1 MKAHAAMALAL
12 TTGVV
17 AGIPALAQ
25 AGSTAKTPVKI
36 TATATDFDFKMSR
49 TKVPAGTPIV
59 LTLVNK
65 GPSPHDWAI
74 TGVKKTRVLAPSQR
88 QTIRFT
94 LSKKGTFRFLCT
106 VPRHAQFGM
115 VGNLVVR

>member
-1 MKAHAAMALAL
+1 MKARTAMTLAI

-17 AGIPALAQ
+17 AGILALAQ

-36 TATATDFDFKMSR
+36 TATATDFDFEMSR
-49 TKVPAGTPIV
+49 TRVPAGTPIV

-74 TGVKKTRVLAPSQR
+74 TGVEKTRVLAPSQK

-94 LSKKGTFRFLCT
+94 LSKKGSFRYLCT

-115 VGNLVVR
+115 VDDLVVR